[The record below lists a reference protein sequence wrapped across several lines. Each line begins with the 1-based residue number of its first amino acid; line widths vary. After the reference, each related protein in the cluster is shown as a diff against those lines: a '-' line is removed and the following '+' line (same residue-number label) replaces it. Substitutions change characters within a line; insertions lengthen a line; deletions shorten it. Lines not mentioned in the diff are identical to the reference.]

1 MIERI
6 KTSRLYRKLA
16 TMEKNK
22 LIKIIVAVGL
32 IAMVGIF
39 LSESFSTKNKQE
51 NQPQQQQASESLHEY
66 EQQVEQRLSDILS
79 SIDGIG
85 QCEVMVTLDSS
96 KESVYSSESESKN
109 ESDEKSSSSSEKSTY
124 VIVDDDGQKP
134 VLEKEVEPRVRG
146 VIVVCEGADDVYVR
160 QAVVDSIR
168 AGLGITSANI
178 SIVRG
183 GKNG

>member
-32 IAMVGIF
+32 IAMIGIF

-51 NQPQQQQASESLHEY
+51 NQPQQQASESLHEY

-85 QCEVMVTLDSS
+85 QGEVMVTLDSS

-146 VIVVCEGADDVYVR
+146 VIVVCEGAADVYVR

>member
-51 NQPQQQQASESLHEY
+51 NQPQQQASESLHEY

>member
-32 IAMVGIF
+32 IAMIGIF

-51 NQPQQQQASESLHEY
+51 NQPQQQASESLHEY

-109 ESDEKSSSSSEKSTY
+109 ESDEKSSSSSEKNTY

>member
-6 KTSRLYRKLA
+6 KTSRLYRKFA

-32 IAMVGIF
+32 IAMIGIF

-51 NQPQQQQASESLHEY
+51 NQPQQQASESLHEY

>member
-32 IAMVGIF
+32 IAMIGIF

-51 NQPQQQQASESLHEY
+51 NQPQQQASESLHEY

>member
-32 IAMVGIF
+32 IAMIGIF

-51 NQPQQQQASESLHEY
+51 NQPQQQASESLHEY

-146 VIVVCEGADDVYVR
+146 VIVVCEGADGVYVR

>member
-1 MIERI
+1 MEMICER
-6 KTSRLYRKLA
+6 
-16 TMEKNK
+16 
-22 LIKIIVAVGL
+22 
-32 IAMVGIF
+32 
-39 LSESFSTKNKQE
+39 
-51 NQPQQQQASESLHEY
+51 
-66 EQQVEQRLSDILS
+66 
-79 SIDGIG
+79 
-85 QCEVMVTLDSS
+85 S

-124 VIVDDDGQKP
+124 VIVDDDGQTP

>member
-51 NQPQQQQASESLHEY
+51 NQPQQASESLHEY

>member
-16 TMEKNK
+16 TTEKNK

-51 NQPQQQQASESLHEY
+51 NQPQQQASESLHEY

-85 QCEVMVTLDSS
+85 RCEVMVTLDSS